1 MATHASLADPGPG
14 PQALTPGKLIGNE
27 IGNIFSILESKR
39 RAADKMKYPKAQF
52 WISSADFEQF
62 DDFIYFGP
70 AAVGQLQLL
79 FVVYSAIG
87 ILFIGRSNRTISSEI
102 RSYQIMSPECNFV
115 SLTVVMEMLLI
126 FHVDCR

>member
-1 MATHASLADPGPG
+1 
-14 PQALTPGKLIGNE
+14 
-27 IGNIFSILESKR
+27 
-39 RAADKMKYPKAQF
+39 MKYPKAQF

-126 FHVDCR
+126 LHVDCR